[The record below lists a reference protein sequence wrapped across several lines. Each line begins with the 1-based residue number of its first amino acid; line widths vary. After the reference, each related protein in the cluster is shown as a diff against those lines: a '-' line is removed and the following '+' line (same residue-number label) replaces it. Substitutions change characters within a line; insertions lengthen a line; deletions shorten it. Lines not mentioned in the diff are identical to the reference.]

1 MKPLYA
7 NKKMF
12 TVIDHFNSLLK
23 NKTWS
28 IKSRDIKQT
37 ISNYLKLKNFNFST
51 SKNDFFN
58 LRLKF

>member
-1 MKPLYA
+1 MKPLYV

-12 TVIDHFNSLLK
+12 TVIDHFNLLLK

-51 SKNDFFN
+51 PENDFFN